1 VRQRTADR
9 SPRRRLRREER
20 RELIR
25 AAAARVFAE
34 RGYAGATIAQIAHE
48 AGVVKSVVYDHF
60 GSKQELYVDLLQ
72 RHADELTA
80 HVFARDAGGSAAAQF
95 RHRTEAF
102 FEFVE
107 SDRFAWRMLF
117 RDPPTGDATIE
128 ALHTMIHA
136 RARDAIRE
144 LFASGPA
151 SFGAAVP
158 RSLANELSAQAIKA
172 INDGLAAWWYDHPE
186 VSRELICA
194 VAVGLAWRGV
204 GDVIGG
210 A

>member
-1 VRQRTADR
+1 
-9 SPRRRLRREER
+9 
-20 RELIR
+20 
-25 AAAARVFAE
+25 VFAE
-34 RGYAGATIAQIAHE
+34 RGYAGATIAHIARE

-60 GSKQELYVDLLQ
+60 GSKRELYVDLLQ
-72 RHADELTA
+72 RHADQLTA
-80 HVFARDAGGSAAAQF
+80 HVFARNPGGSPAAQF

-128 ALHTMIHA
+128 ALHTLIHA

-144 LFASGPA
+144 LFAAGRSLSLGTE
-151 SFGAAVP
+151 VP
-158 RSLANELSAQAIKA
+158 RPLANELAAQAIKS

-186 VSRELICA
+186 VPREQICA
-194 VAVGLAWRGV
+194 VAVGLAWRG
-204 GDVIGG
+204 IGG
-210 A
+210 VTDE